1 MIIEIKEGIEF
12 DTDKTFDEQNFECQQ
27 YFYDIMNSST
37 ANIVY
42 DSFNRPFV
50 ETWELTD
57 KPIKDYCI
65 ERISVYQK
73 QEPDW
78 HLQSQTIK
86 IVEL

>member
-1 MIIEIKEGIEF
+1 MEIEIKEGVIF
-12 DTDKTFDEQNFECQQ
+12 DTEKSFDEQSSACQD
-27 YFYDIMNSST
+27 YFYNVMNETT
-37 ANIVY
+37 ASIVY
-42 DSFNRPFV
+42 DEFNRPLV
-50 ETWELTD
+50 ETWKLTD
-57 KPIKDYCI
+57 EPIKDFVI